1 MRVKQF
7 FSLCLLFI
15 LSSAFLFCL
24 VMGSNSIVLS
34 SQPSTAIGSNQ
45 GTEIAKKS
53 SSDTFSVIKK
63 KTPGDSTSSAA
74 TTGDTT
80 VSSTGTTSATPTTK
94 TTVTGMTSDAGTT
107 TDVVHPET
115 ATEAA
120 SKDPATT
127 TTLTADTTTSSQ
139 PATGTAPIAPPAS
152 TTATSPTLDTTTGS
166 SEATATSPTVTPTA
180 SAATTEETPSGITP
194 EQLSLSSQIKGPITE
209 DKKLCLTLPQKV
221 KGFTIKMEG
230 ETNRNLAIFEP
241 QEKTYCANLLI
252 ADFPDGSYKLT
263 VEIKQDVQLK
273 EVSVFN
279 TLPVEVNRGVS
290 QVDTDQKLSEL
301 ENRCSQSGADSSE
314 ECKNF
319 YLDKYA
325 EKVSCLGLSSTA
337 CGTSIKENYIK
348 AVVETAKEYESINSQ
363 KADIFYKTM
372 TVGKLE
378 NLVNQSNGE
387 KILNLSIPLKE
398 KETQIKVS
406 QSYENITLRDTGLT
420 QAAPIVVMIDSDGDG
435 VPDDIEKRL
444 GTKPNDKDTDGD
456 GYKDGE
462 EIQHGYN
469 PLGDGKK
476 EMGLSPVERAIILD
490 QALEHPTT
498 SGEEDPGLTVADAKA
513 EYDEDGK
520 ESGYVFS
527 GKAAANTVVT
537 LYVYSDIP
545 IVATIITDEYGNWK
559 YDFTTLLSDGE
570 HEIYAVINDETG
582 KIIKKSSPLSFLIQE
597 AQAATETE
605 PTNTQPAPEATSNS
619 IDYYLFAAVGLAL
632 LGITIF
638 LVTIVKSKMDKPKA
652 PKDSNTTGKSK

>member
-34 SQPSTAIGSNQ
+34 SQPSTATGSNQ

-80 VSSTGTTSATPTTK
+80 VSSTGTTSATPTTE
-94 TTVTGMTSDAGTT
+94 TTVTGTTSDAGTA

-301 ENRCSQSGADSSE
+301 ENRCSQAGADSSE

-363 KADIFYKTM
+363 KEDIFYKTM

-398 KETQIKVS
+398 KETLIKVS

-435 VPDDIEKRL
+435 VPNDIEKRL
-444 GTKPNDKDTDGD
+444 GTKPNDKDTDDD

-462 EIQHGYN
+462 ELQHGYN

-559 YDFTTLLSDGE
+559 YDFAALLSDGE

>member
-34 SQPSTAIGSNQ
+34 SQPSTATGSNQ

-63 KTPGDSTSSAA
+63 KTLDDSTSSAA
-74 TTGDTT
+74 ATGDTT
-80 VSSTGTTSATPTTK
+80 VSSAGTTSATPTTE

-127 TTLTADTTTSSQ
+127 TTLTADTTTASQ
-139 PATGTAPIAPPAS
+139 PAAGTVPVASPAP
-152 TTATSPTLDTTTGS
+152 TTTTSPTLDTTTGS

-194 EQLSLSSQIKGPITE
+194 EQLSLDSQIKGPITD

-221 KGFTIKMEG
+221 KSFTMKMEG

-252 ADFPDGSYKLT
+252 ADFPDGSYKIT

-301 ENRCSQSGADSSE
+301 ENRCSQAGADSSE

-348 AVVETAKEYESINSQ
+348 AVVETAKEYESINAQ
-363 KADIFYKTM
+363 KEDIFYKTM

-398 KETQIKVS
+398 KETLIKVS

-545 IVATIITDEYGNWK
+545 IVATVITDEYGNWK
-559 YDFTTLLSDGE
+559 YDFAALLSDGE
-570 HEIYAVINDETG
+570 HEIYAVINNETG